1 MEEKKDMIPVETD
14 SQSADTENSPSGD
27 ANEDPK
33 QQAQE
38 NEDPKEHSIKP
49 TTVIIGVLTI
59 FVLMMGYF
67 IWKTD
72 ISKDKG
78 VEDAQ
83 TVMMERSAPL
93 TKAKQL
99 DPTKVY
105 KLSSAA
111 DSYNGLSLSVTKV
124 QFRQDVTRLWVKI
137 DNDSGKNI
145 SMMPSA
151 NAKLVDNNGHSYKV
165 DSFGGDQTSSIAPGA
180 HEEVLVAF
188 EPIRTE
194 AKSLTFSLDSV
205 FDMKHT
211 AWNYSVQFDIP

>member
-165 DSFGGDQTSSIAPGA
+165 DSFGGDQTSSIASGA

-188 EPIRTE
+188 EPIRAE
-194 AKSLTFSLDSV
+194 AKSLTFSLGSV

>member
-165 DSFGGDQTSSIAPGA
+165 DSFGGDQTSSIASGA

-188 EPIRTE
+188 EPIRAE